1 MRTRD
6 DVLKAF
12 GISAAQF
19 AGDYELKMA
28 DHIVAVEKQRDAYHA
43 MWKAETLAKRELTD
57 RLRELVRVVDLLR
70 IVSVLPSPDL
80 LTDGDWADLCDAVRA
95 LTAAEGA

>member
-1 MRTRD
+1 MRPRD
-6 DVLKAF
+6 EVLREF

-19 AGDYELKMA
+19 AGDYEMKMA
-28 DHIVAVEKQRDAYHA
+28 DRRR
-43 MWKAETLAKRELTD
+43 AERME
-57 RLRELVRVVDLLR
+57 RVVDLLR

-95 LTAAEGA
+95 LTAAEGGE